1 MNDEPCLVTIEGGDL
16 GLSIGK
22 MRSALGVGP
31 AENRP
36 VGSGG
41 QDKQQGYCDRTYQHT
56 CLFRKPAYLSG
67 AHIFAPTILHCGVV
81 SGSFGFAIFF
91 R

>member
-1 MNDEPCLVTIEGGDL
+1 MNHELCLVTIAGGDL

-36 VGSGG
+36 VGSGR
-41 QDKQQGYCDRTYQHT
+41 QDQQQDYYDRTDQRP

-67 AHIFAPTILHCGVV
+67 AQNFAPTILHFGVL
-81 SGSFGFAIFF
+81 SGSVGFTIFF